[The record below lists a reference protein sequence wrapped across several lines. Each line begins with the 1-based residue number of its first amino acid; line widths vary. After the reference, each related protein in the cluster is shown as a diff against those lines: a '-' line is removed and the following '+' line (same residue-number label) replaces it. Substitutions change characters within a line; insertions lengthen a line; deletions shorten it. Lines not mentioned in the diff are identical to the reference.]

1 MTKKWKIALIIV
13 GALIIAGNIRLVV
26 FLWNVNRDLDHCCY
40 QIYAL
45 QKEAARL
52 ETIQSTMISKAET
65 QRILDRQTA
74 YYRSQLND
82 LAGEVNGYSYQQN
95 QNNLK
100 AYLADPQNQD
110 KQRAYYGY

>member
-26 FLWNVNRDLDHCCY
+26 FLWNVNRDLDYCCY
-40 QIYAL
+40 QINSL
-45 QKEAARL
+45 RKEAARL
-52 ETIQSTMISKAET
+52 ETIQSTMISQAEA
-65 QRILDRQTA
+65 QRILDKQAA

-82 LAGEVNGYSYQQN
+82 LAGEVNGNYYQQN

-100 AYLADPQNQD
+100 AYLADPLNQD
-110 KQRAYYGY
+110 KERAYYGY